1 MIKIRIVS
9 LLILILLLSACAAPD
24 ITETIV
30 PLPNGEGE
38 STEFSEVVSEYVY
51 PHYVAIP
58 EPSVVIPPAPS
69 IPPDR
74 IVVSSEPEKIWNVP
88 RYPFEQTKAEGS
100 DKPPGITGTE
110 VPYSLAAVHDD
121 DSQIDF
127 WRGYSFLI
135 SCVKDMGALCRDYAT
150 KKYTHEYDEKFFE
163 EKTVLFVPLLNR
175 YGSTVESTKIYSIVK
190 NGDEICV
197 NFITSHPLTPNK
209 SSRSHG
215 YEITVNKS
223 DIKGIKKYRYNSIWV
238 NEASQPTSK

>member
-1 MIKIRIVS
+1 MIKTRVVL
-9 LLILILLLSACAAPD
+9 LLILILMLSACTAPD

-30 PLPNGEGE
+30 PLPNDEGE
-38 STEFSEVVSEYVY
+38 STEFSEIVSEYVY

-58 EPSVVIPPAPS
+58 EPPSIPPAPS

-74 IVVSSEPEKIWNVP
+74 IEASSKPEKIWNVP
-88 RYPFEQTKAEGS
+88 RYPFEQMNEKGS
-100 DKPPGITGTE
+100 ENLPGITGTE
-110 VPYSLAAVHDD
+110 VPYSLAAVHDV

-163 EKTVLFVPLLNR
+163 EKAVLFVPLLNR
-175 YGSTVESTKIYSIVK
+175 YGSNVESTKIYSIVK

-197 NFITSHPLTPNK
+197 NFITRHPFFPNN
-209 SSRSHG
+209 SSRSRG
-215 YEITVNKS
+215 YEITVNKA
-223 DIKGIKKYRYNSIWV
+223 DIKGIKKYRYNNIWV